1 MRLLS
6 LTIDGF
12 KSFAHKTTIKFEEGM
27 TGIVGPNG
35 SGKSNIIEAIR
46 WVMGE
51 QSARQLRGDKMADVI
66 FNGSASRVP
75 LNRALVSITFDNS
88 DHYLAS
94 EFTELTVSRKL
105 FRNGESEYLINGQKV
120 RLKDIVDLFIDSG
133 LGRESFSI
141 ISQGRIAAI
150 FNGKP
155 EDRRGI
161 IEAVAGVAKY
171 QKNKATAQRRLATT
185 MDNLN
190 RVSDI
195 IHELAGQLEPLAD
208 QSALAKDYLEQ
219 KDQFDRLDQTRIVRS
234 YDRQHDQLTKL
245 RTALQQAQQLAAKY
259 QKATGA
265 AEEKLAQL
273 KSTRANL
280 LKKKDAA
287 QQAILHQTQLIAD
300 YRNRRSVSDVK
311 HQQQQHELAN
321 LKDQLA
327 ANATAVD
334 NVKHDLAVLT
344 ATMKKHQAA
353 IEQRQAALKAAQQLT
368 AGERLQQLQKQ
379 LGELQNQQIDLL
391 QQQTTLHN
399 QATFLQQNH
408 QQSLS
413 QQKQSSADLSAR
425 LEKRAAVHDQL
436 TSQQATL
443 NQLQS
448 AIHDQQQ
455 ALATV
460 NQQLADVAQ
469 RYQQTQRQWY
479 QALGDAH
486 STESRIKAFQAME
499 ETYTGYYR
507 GVQNVLKVRDQFPG
521 LAGAVSEL
529 IEVPAQLTTAL
540 ETVLGGQLQQLVV
553 DRQATGKTIINY
565 LVKNRGGR
573 VTILPLDTLRQRRPL
588 TIRSSL
594 STLPGYV
601 GRASDLI
608 DYQEKYQLIVD
619 HLLATTVVA
628 DNLDHATAIA
638 RAGRHQVRVVTL
650 DGQLINASGAMTGG
664 ANRHQQHGVLSQK
677 QTGKELATLLQ
688 RQQTTAQSLEA
699 NVAKLQQSQERG
711 QAKQADLQAKG
722 HDLEQQRQAAQSA
735 TQRLQD
741 QLKELD
747 RQISS
752 LQYQS
757 DQQSDQHQS
766 YQEQVAKNQ
775 AAQTKTDQQLVQVKE
790 ETAAVNK
797 QIAELRTNANS
808 QNEQVHQLHQW
819 LAVAEERSQ
828 QYQQQEQQLS
838 ARQDSLTAQG
848 ADLTR
853 QRDQLMESLRVQ
865 NSDEESTATA
875 LAQAKRELANQQ
887 KRLSHFSA
895 ALETAEEQLG
905 DAEEQQ
911 ERLQSLQRAAKD
923 NASDLNGQQIWC
935 EGQLDQLLNRL
946 NEHYSMTI
954 DEARPKADQQI
965 SDQDLATRLKLLQR
979 GIDELGTVNVSA
991 IAEYDRVKE
1000 RYDFLKGQ
1008 QDDLLAS
1015 RDQLQQTMA
1024 EMDDAVKH
1032 RFLTTFNKV
1041 SAAFNETFRQ
1051 IFSGGR
1057 AKLEL
1062 TDPQHLLTTGV
1073 DIIAQPPGK
1082 KTQHLNLLSGGE
1094 RALTAITLL
1103 FAVLEVRPVPFAILD
1118 EPEAAL
1124 DDVNVQRFAN
1134 YLRRFGKSG
1143 PQFIVITH
1151 RKGTMMGANV
1161 LYGVTMQESGVSKMV
1176 SVDVVDT
1183 LDESNKEE
1191 E

>member
-12 KSFAHKTTIKFEEGM
+12 KSFARKTTIKFEEGM

-66 FNGSASRVP
+66 FNGSANRAP

-94 EFTELTVSRKL
+94 DYTELTVSRKL
-105 FRNGESEYLINGQKV
+105 YRNGDSEYLINGQKV

-171 QKNKATAQRRLATT
+171 QKNKSTAEKRLATT

-195 IHELAGQLEPLAD
+195 IHELSSQLDPLAD

-219 KDQFDRLDQTRIVRS
+219 KKQFDRFDQTRIVRT
-234 YDRQHDQLTKL
+234 YDQQHGQLTKL
-245 RTALQQAQQLAAKY
+245 QAKLQEAQQLSKKYQLETTVAEKKLAQHKEGRTALAAKKD
-259 QKATGA
+259 QV
-265 AEEKLAQL
+265 QQSIL
-273 KSTRANL
+273 K
-280 LKKKDAA
+280 
-287 QQAILHQTQLIAD
+287 QTQLIAD

-311 HQQQQHELAN
+311 QQQRQREAERLQE
-321 LKDQLA
+321 QLA
-327 ANATAVD
+327 TNQQAVTGANQ
-334 NVKHDLAVLT
+334 DLT
-344 ATMKKHQAA
+344 K
-353 IEQRQAALKAAQQLT
+353 LKATIEEQQTAIASHREELSRAQHLT
-368 AGERLQQLQKQ
+368 AGEQLRQLQQRLA
-379 LGELQNQQIDLL
+379 ELQNQQIDLL
-391 QQQTTLHN
+391 QKQTTLHN

-413 QQKQSSADLSAR
+413 QQKQSNADLSAR
-425 LEKRAAVHDQL
+425 LDRKKSVSAQLTTQQERVDQL
-436 TSQQATL
+436 QA
-443 NQLQS
+443 
-448 AIHDQQQ
+448 
-455 ALATV
+455 ALTGQRQELAHV
-460 NQQLADVAQ
+460 NQQLSTVTD

-479 QALGDAH
+479 QVLGDAH
-486 STESRIKAFQAME
+486 STASRIKAFQAME
-499 ETYTGYYR
+499 ETYAGYYR
-507 GVQNVLKVRDQFPG
+507 GVQSVLKNRDQFPG

-529 IEVPAQLTTAL
+529 VEVPSKLTTAI

-553 DRQATGKTIINY
+553 DQQATGKAIINY
-565 LVKNRGGR
+565 LVKTRGGR

-588 TIRSSL
+588 TIWTELAS
-594 STLPGYV
+594 LPGYV
-601 GRASDLI
+601 GRATELI
-608 DYQEKYQLIVD
+608 QYPAKYQLIVD
-619 HLLATTVVA
+619 HLLANTVIA
-628 DNLDHATAIA
+628 DNLDHAATIA

-677 QTGKELATLLQ
+677 QTGKELSTLLQ
-688 RQQTTAQSLEA
+688 QQQASAKSLEA
-699 NVAKLQQSQERG
+699 QVAQLHQSQEQGQDRQAKLQV
-711 QAKQADLQAKG
+711 KG
-722 HDLEQQRQAAQSA
+722 HDLTQQLQAAQNDV
-735 TQRLQD
+735 QRLRD

-752 LQYQS
+752 LQYQNN
-757 DQQSDQHQS
+757 QQTDQHQS
-766 YQEQVAKNQ
+766 YQAQVAQNQ
-775 AAQTKTDQQLVQVKE
+775 AAQQQTDRQLAQVKE
-790 ETAAVNK
+790 ATQSVNQ
-797 QIAELRTNANS
+797 QIEQLRTNADS

-819 LAVAEERSQ
+819 LAVADERGQ
-828 QYQQQEQQLS
+828 QYHQQEQRLVARLRELEKQGQQL
-838 ARQDSLTAQG
+838 TH
-848 ADLTR
+848 
-853 QRDQLMESLRVQ
+853 QRDQL
-865 NSDEESTATA
+865 
-875 LAQAKRELANQQ
+875 
-887 KRLSHFSA
+887 
-895 ALETAEEQLG
+895 
-905 DAEEQQ
+905 
-911 ERLQSLQRAAKD
+911 LQSLQVQDSDEKSTAAALDQAKHRLAGLQEQLTAANNDLTAVEEKLSGEEKRQDRLQGLLRAAAD
-923 NASDLNGQQIWC
+923 NVSDLTAQRIRC
-935 EGQLDQLLNRL
+935 EGQLDQLLNQL
-946 NEHYSMTI
+946 SEHYSMTI
-954 DEARPKADQQI
+954 DAARQKADQDI

-1008 QDDLLAS
+1008 QDDLLTS

-1024 EMDDAVKH
+1024 EMDSTVKK
-1032 RFLTTFNKV
+1032 RFLTTFNQV

-1051 IFSGGR
+1051 IFNGGR

-1082 KTQHLNLLSGGE
+1082 KNQHLNLLSGGE

-1103 FAVLEVRPVPFAILD
+1103 FAVLKVRPVPFAILD

-1134 YLRRFGKSG
+1134 YLQRFGKSG

-1183 LDESNKEE
+1183 LDKSNNEE